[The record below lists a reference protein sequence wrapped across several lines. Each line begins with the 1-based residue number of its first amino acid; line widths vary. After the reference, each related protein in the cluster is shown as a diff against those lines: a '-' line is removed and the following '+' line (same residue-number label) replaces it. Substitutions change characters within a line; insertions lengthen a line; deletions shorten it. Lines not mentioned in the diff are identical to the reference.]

1 MCVCLATLTNMY
13 RVKTQ
18 CARTKSSGLGRR
30 GWRGKA
36 RLKLKQDTLP
46 STNDGQRPDE
56 SEKRWHKALKISTKS
71 SLIKTSHCPP
81 KKEFKYVEKI
91 YLRRTSAPWTGAKVR
106 VAVGTLVF
114 KRPLSHDHSPSPIAS
129 RNIFSSSFLFCI
141 PLFYSPT
148 VRHRTHSAAGSICHI
163 MGVVVLQLPL
173 SRARAHTF
181 VFSEDFFFRKI
192 YTIKL
197 TFAFLKL
204 LAWRCS
210 VWQQ

>member
-1 MCVCLATLTNMY
+1 M
-13 RVKTQ
+13 
-18 CARTKSSGLGRR
+18 KSSGLGRR

-36 RLKLKQDTLP
+36 RLKLKQYTLP
-46 STNDGQRPDE
+46 STMMASGPSGPNKQKLMSQKNLLTQR
-56 SEKRWHKALKISTKS
+56 LKISTKS

-91 YLRRTSAPWTGAKVR
+91 YLRRTAAPWTGAKVR

-148 VRHRTHSAAGSICHI
+148 VRHRTHIAAGSICHI

-181 VFSEDFFFRKI
+181 VFSEDFSFRKI